1 MPKMTNF
8 GQICS
13 KTVSRAIFGSQY
25 EVENG
30 IQPENCACMEL
41 TTRRSCHRRDYRKI
55 QGKSRQTLDESST
68 KVSVQKPH
76 DRGYA

>member
-1 MPKMTNF
+1 MLVKYP
-8 GQICS
+8 Q
-13 KTVSRAIFGSQY
+13 KTVPRAIFGSQY